1 MSTKTLDSLAT
12 KFSDRD
18 KEILT
23 SYFRLADTIADF
35 IGPHSEV
42 VIHSFEN
49 IEKSVVKIVNGHH
62 TGRTLGS
69 PITDL
74 GLRML
79 SAYEKTGEVTPK
91 SYFTQSKDGSLLKST
106 TCILMGENNRPIGM
120 FCINMNLS
128 FPFPEIIKT
137 LMPDM
142 GHSTMA
148 VSENFSS
155 CANDVID
162 HALDHAITEIENDV
176 SINLKGRNKAITKLL
191 FENGIFELKEA
202 TAIVSD
208 RLGIT
213 RHAIY
218 KYLREFKS

>member
-49 IEKSVVKIVNGHH
+49 FEKSVVKIVNGHH

-202 TAIVSD
+202 TAIVSE